1 MLKRNLI
8 VIAIAI
14 ITLGLGITS
23 AFGQAADWEIKPAVK
38 NPKTSVKKSNS
49 VKVRKPQQVQPGNS
63 GGTISNQR
71 TSNNSSRKPQLETS
85 NGQSIFTNDTI
96 DKNKLGNFEIQGIS
110 ECQQQL
116 DWVKAPRNTASG
128 QAIGIRQHLPIK
140 SKNLGD
146 TGTHEVGHK
155 QRKRR
160 N

>member
-8 VIAIAI
+8 AIAI
-14 ITLGLGITS
+14 VTLGLGITS

-38 NPKTSVKKSNS
+38 NPTVTVKKTTSVKSRTKTVNNNENRTKS
-49 VKVRKPQQVQPGNS
+49 KTQ
-63 GGTISNQR
+63 
-71 TSNNSSRKPQLETS
+71 
-85 NGQSIFTNDTI
+85 
-96 DKNKLGNFEIQGIS
+96 NKLGNFEIQGIS
-110 ECQQQL
+110 ETNKIL
-116 DWVKAPRNTASG
+116 DVKNSPRDTATGQTTGIQSAREAGSG
-128 QAIGIRQHLPIK
+128 LATGIKRY